1 MQSELNR
8 CVTNA
13 SALLSFTHMRA
24 HTHTSMHTHVDS
36 YLYSREIERNKTKK
50 KKKKVNTTHS
60 HTNMCAR
67 LIDYVQRAKG
77 ATHSLVL
84 IARSLTRSL
93 TYCHI
98 CTALPLAC
106 GLFT

>member
-36 YLYSREIERNKTKK
+36 YL
-50 KKKKVNTTHS
+50 
-60 HTNMCAR
+60 
-67 LIDYVQRAKG
+67 
-77 ATHSLVL
+77 
-84 IARSLTRSL
+84 
-93 TYCHI
+93 
-98 CTALPLAC
+98 
-106 GLFT
+106 